1 MAKTLELVF
10 QTETGNLAPM
20 SIDEPKE
27 PVDIEQVKKV
37 MEDII
42 STNVFHTNNGNYVLP
57 HQARLIE
64 RNVTEYEVL

>member
-10 QTETGNLAPM
+10 QSETGNLARM

-42 STNVFHTNNGNYVLP
+42 AANVFHTNGGNYVSP

-64 RNVTEYEVL
+64 RNVTEYEVQ